1 MTWLC
6 TFCWRE
12 LCAHWKRQGRRREVA
27 LAEDEPVT
35 RAALEIL
42 RPRRDDVILHG
53 SVEGMTPEEALAAVL
68 PTGGLEFEIDGDSLI
83 IRSIKAR

>member
-1 MTWLC
+1 VAQAAICRAIAKLHTYRGEASLMTWLC

-53 SVEGMTPEEALAAVL
+53 S
-68 PTGGLEFEIDGDSLI
+68 
-83 IRSIKAR
+83 ARA